1 MGRVGRLLLEGD
13 MKYIDL
19 IAYPLMIA
27 AVYVLVGLVQWDKDP
42 ANWTRDTR
50 FLWVLWGLVWGFAL
64 RLRILKEL
72 GKPTW
77 TL

>member
-1 MGRVGRLLLEGD
+1 